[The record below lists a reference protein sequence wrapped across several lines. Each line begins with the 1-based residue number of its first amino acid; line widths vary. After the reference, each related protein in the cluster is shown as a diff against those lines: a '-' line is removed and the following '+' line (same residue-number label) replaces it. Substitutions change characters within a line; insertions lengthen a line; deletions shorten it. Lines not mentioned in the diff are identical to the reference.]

1 MDSLRKALLMVAL
14 CGATPLT
21 AQELHLTSPDGSHEV
36 RFYQTA
42 VADDVRELRYSIGYR
57 GAEVITDARAGLE
70 MDNEVW
76 EKALGFRSLE
86 QPESWMHRLVADSV
100 SLTTEVDT
108 LWHNAYG
115 ERSTV
120 RDHYR
125 TATLHLSRHDDSD
138 YRLDVEVRAYDEGIA
153 FRYFLPEHKKAI
165 FHKVVDDLTEY
176 RFPAGTRAWAE
187 RWAQATFTHGPL
199 AELTQP
205 VERALTL
212 DLPNGL

>member
-1 MDSLRKALLMVAL
+1 MNSLRKALLMAAL
-14 CGATPLT
+14 CGATALT

-36 RFYQTA
+36 HFYQTA

-86 QPESWMHRLVADSV
+86 QPE
-100 SLTTEVDT
+100 
-108 LWHNAYG
+108 
-115 ERSTV
+115 
-120 RDHYR
+120 
-125 TATLHLSRHDDSD
+125 
-138 YRLDVEVRAYDEGIA
+138 
-153 FRYFLPEHKKAI
+153 
-165 FHKVVDDLTEY
+165 
-176 RFPAGTRAWAE
+176 

-212 DLPNGL
+212 DLPNGLWVALTDADVDDWCLTKYAVSPTDTNTLRSVMYSPVDVVTYCATPWKVVMAADATRCAA